1 MSPRQMR
8 VTKGERYYNPSIE
21 TFIERVRKARAIGC
35 DLSYLGMDSQVYKKY
50 KINASAGNT

>member
-1 MSPRQMR
+1 MSPRHMR
-8 VTKGERYYNPSIE
+8 VTKAESYYNPSIE